1 MAKIFGVLLIVLGV
15 WIGMEIYTK
24 GMHDAFGGAF
34 ARFEEPI
41 HPSGRTSYDQGH
53 GAERGSLARRI
64 GAKVESDIKAGVR
77 RDDPDAGD
85 EEDDN

>member
-1 MAKIFGVLLIVLGV
+1 MAKMFGVLLIVLGV

-41 HPSGRTSYDQGH
+41 HPSGRTSYDQG
-53 GAERGSLARRI
+53 AERGSLARRV
-64 GAKVESDIKAGVR
+64 GAKVESDIKAGER
-77 RDDPDAGD
+77 RDEPDAGG
-85 EEDDN
+85 EDDDN